1 MDIIEPTINE
11 YALQHSTHD
20 DVLLEEIKAFTE
32 ENHQEAHM
40 LSGPLQGTFL
50 SMVSKMIK
58 PKKILEI
65 GTFVGY
71 SAICLA
77 KGLPLDGA
85 LHTIEKRIEDA
96 EIAQAYFDR
105 SNFKNQIHL
114 HVGQALEIITKIDE
128 DWDLIFVDADKTGYL
143 DYYNYLIER
152 VRPGTWFLF
161 DNVFFHGE
169 VIKTP
174 IKGKSAKAISIFNEF
189 IKNDHR
195 VENVMLTIR
204 DGLMLLHKK

>member
-11 YALQHSTHD
+11 YALQHSTHE
-20 DVLLEEIKAFTE
+20 DVLLEEIKVYTE

-40 LSGPLQGTFL
+40 LSGPLQGAFL

-77 KGLPLDGA
+77 KGLPFDGA

-96 EIAQAYFDR
+96 EIAQSYFDR
-105 SNFKNQIHL
+105 SIFKNQIHL

-152 VRPGTWFLF
+152 VRSGTWFLF

-174 IKGKSAKAISIFNEF
+174 IKGKSAKAISTFNEF

-204 DGLMLLHKK
+204 DGIMLLHKK